1 MVGAIGVLTRYK
13 DIDNM
18 KMFGTNGIRGV
29 VNGYMSPEL
38 ALRTGKAIAKVLG
51 PGPIAV
57 ARDTRTSADMISC
70 AVMSGITSMGADILD
85 LGMTPTP
92 SLQYYVKTR
101 PGVTGGV
108 MITASHNPPEFNGIK
123 CISGD
128 GTECTPQE
136 EEAIENEYEKDP
148 KGPGWESIG
157 SVRRVSG
164 AGEEYIDAV
173 ISRVDAAAI
182 RAAGLKICLDCS
194 NGAASYTSPMLLK
207 KLGVKVI
214 TLNSTADGR
223 FPGHYSEPTENNLSD
238 LKKMVSE
245 TGCDIGIAH
254 DGDADR
260 CVFVTGSGRY
270 VPGDQA
276 LAILGR
282 SAVSK
287 NGGGEVVTTVATS
300 AVVEEA
306 VKSAGGTVAYT
317 AVGSPVVARR
327 MMADGALFG
336 GEENGGL
343 IFADHQFCRDGAMG
357 LAKMLETVAL
367 SGPLDKLVDSLPVF
381 TTFKEAVFCEDALK
395 QKVIETIASR
405 HKNEN
410 INLTDGLRIDYED
423 GWVLLRPSGTE
434 PKFRVYSE
442 SKDPGTAKKR
452 SVRFLEETE
461 SVKSELS
468 G

>member
-1 MVGAIGVLTRYK
+1 M
-13 DIDNM
+13 
-18 KMFGTNGIRGV
+18 
-29 VNGYMSPEL
+29 
-38 ALRTGKAIAKVLG
+38 
-51 PGPIAV
+51 
-57 ARDTRTSADMISC
+57 
-70 AVMSGITSMGADILD
+70 
-85 LGMTPTP
+85 
-92 SLQYYVKTR
+92 
-101 PGVTGGV
+101 
-108 MITASHNPPEFNGIK
+108 
-123 CISGD
+123 
-128 GTECTPQE
+128 
-136 EEAIENEYEKDP
+136 
-148 KGPGWESIG
+148 
-157 SVRRVSG
+157 
-164 AGEEYIDAV
+164 
-173 ISRVDAAAI
+173 DAAAI
-182 RAAGLKICLDCS
+182 RAAGLKVCLDCS

-214 TLNSTADGR
+214 TLNSAADGR

-282 SAVSK
+282 SAVSG

-306 VKSAGGTVAYT
+306 VRSAGGTVAYT

-395 QKVIETIASR
+395 RKVIETIASR

-410 INLTDGLRIDYED
+410 INLTDGLRIDYDD